1 MKRRDMEAKLSNAF
15 SSLSAPDVLDSVLSD
30 CQTKKGAII
39 MMQDRKKTPTLTRW
53 AGIAAA
59 FVLVLGIAGI
69 YSTNYTVASTVS
81 LDVNPS
87 VEIQANR
94 NDKVLAVTANNQDGQ
109 VILGDMDFEGS
120 DLDVA
125 VNALIGS
132 MVRNGYLTE
141 LANSVLIS
149 VDSKD
154 PARSEE
160 LELRLAQEIN
170 ALLQTEAF
178 SGSVLSQTITQ
189 DHALQSTADQYGIT
203 LGKAQLI
210 QEIIDQDPRY
220 TFDTLATLSIN
231 DLNLILHHGTADYH
245 TDSTHAIATTG
256 AASDKAYIGADAAKE
271 VALEYAGV
279 AETDANYLRAEYDY
293 ERGVMVYEVDFTAG
307 SYEYSIDVNAL
318 TGEIVSQEKEWNDG
332 DSYEDYIDD
341 IYDASGHD
349 SSYHHTEHAYSTQ
362 STGAYIDADTAKTA
376 ALDHAGVAA
385 ADAVGMQCELDED
398 NGVAVYE
405 IEFDAG
411 NYEYSYEIDAAT
423 GAVREREREWRD

>member
-1 MKRRDMEAKLSNAF
+1 MKRKDMETKLSNAF

-39 MMQDRKKTPTLTRW
+39 MMQDRKKTPTITRW

-59 FVLVLGIAGI
+59 FILVLGIAGI
-69 YSTNYTVASTVS
+69 YNANYTVASTVS

-94 NDKVLAVTANNQDGQ
+94 SDKVLAVTANNRDGQ
-109 VILGDMDFEGS
+109 IILGDMDFEGS

-141 LANSVLIS
+141 LANSILIS
-149 VDSKD
+149 VDSND

-170 ALLQTEAF
+170 ALLQTETF
-178 SGSVLSQTITQ
+178 SGSVLSQTIAQ
-189 DHALQSTADQYGIT
+189 DHALQSTADQHGIT
-203 LGKAQLI
+203 VGKAQLI

-220 TFDTLATLSIN
+220 TFDTLADLSIN
-231 DLNLILHHGTADYH
+231 ELNLIHQTAPAE
-245 TDSTHAIATTG
+245 TLQVATTG
-256 AASDKAYIGADAAKE
+256 TASDKAYIGAETARE
-271 VALEYAGV
+271 TALAYAGISEIEAGFITV
-279 AETDANYLRAEYDY
+279 EYDY
-293 ERGVMVYEVDFTAG
+293 EWGVMVYEVEFHVG
-307 SYEYSIDVNAL
+307 SYEYTIDVNAA
-318 TGEIVSQEKEWNDG
+318 TGEVVHQEKEWDDDG
-332 DSYEDYIDD
+332 GDRDDAIGSENLLNTPDDYNGPD
-341 IYDASGHD
+341 ISG
-349 SSYHHTEHAYSTQ
+349 
-362 STGAYIDADTAKTA
+362 YIDAETAKTA

-385 ADAVGMQCELDED
+385 ADAVGMHCELDED
-398 NGVAVYE
+398 DGVAVYE
-405 IEFDAG
+405 IEFHAG